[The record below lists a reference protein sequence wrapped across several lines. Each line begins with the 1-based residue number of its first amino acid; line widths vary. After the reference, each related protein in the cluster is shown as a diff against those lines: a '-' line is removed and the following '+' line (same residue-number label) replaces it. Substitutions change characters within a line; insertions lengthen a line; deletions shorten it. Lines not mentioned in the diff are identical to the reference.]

1 MANGFLYVLINPAM
15 PGLAKVGK
23 TTRNPSNR
31 VSELS
36 AATGVPSP
44 FILAY
49 QQPVQDC
56 HAAEVWVHAE
66 LERNGYRVATNREFF
81 KAPLHEITAL
91 LSRVA
96 SIVSEL
102 DSGPDAVTSEPSNL
116 VEELLELAE
125 EYLQG
130 TSTHLPSPP
139 RALALY
145 EQAAALGSNAACM
158 SAAVLCWHGG
168 EGVKK
173 DLQKAITFYK
183 KAHAHGSWLCLADLA
198 QIFSEAGQPAIAKQY
213 WHEFFAS
220 AHDRLFK
227 PVRGRADGIRQV
239 LSLAACKAVTYQLA
253 LGTAAGFIDDLQLLP
268 FAEDMI
274 QHTRDLEE
282 LGLEGPEFDSLRTK
296 LKEMISRLGIW
307 DKEGARIARVS
318 LMSGFHPGNV
328 VAGIVTATSSS
339 WIEVD
344 VEGISG
350 IIFGDEVAEE
360 RPVDSR
366 DMLYIGQRI
375 DVKILKVHSS
385 DAQLVLS
392 LKQALPNQLMEI

>member
-66 LERNGYRVATNREFF
+66 LERSGYRVATNREFF
-81 KAPLHEITAL
+81 NAPLHEITAL

-102 DSGPDAVTSEPSNL
+102 DSDPDAVTSERSNQ
-116 VEELLELAE
+116 VEELVELAE
-125 EYLQG
+125 AYLQG
-130 TSTHLPSPP
+130 TSTHLPSPS
-139 RALALY
+139 RALAVY
-145 EQAAALGSNAACM
+145 EQAAVLGSSAACM
-158 SAAVLCWHGG
+158 SVAILCWHGG
-168 EGVKK
+168 EGVKR
-173 DLQKAITFYK
+173 DLQKAIIFYK
-183 KAHAHGSWLCLADLA
+183 KAQALGSWLCLADLA
-198 QIFSEAGQPAIAKQY
+198 QIFAEAGQTAIAKQY
-213 WHEFFAS
+213 WQDFFAS
-220 AHDRLFK
+220 ANDRLFK
-227 PVRGRADGIRQV
+227 PAPGRADGIRQV
-239 LSLAACKAVTYQLA
+239 LSHAAGRAVTFKLA
-253 LGTAAGFIDDLQLLP
+253 LGTDAGFIDDVQLLP

-282 LGLEGPEFDSLRTK
+282 VGLHGPEFDFLRAE
-296 LKEMISRLGIW
+296 LKEMIARLGIW
-307 DKEGARIARVS
+307 DKEGARMARVS
-318 LMSGFHPGNV
+318 LMSGFHPGKV
-328 VAGIVTATSSS
+328 VSCIVTATSSS

-350 IIFGDEVAEE
+350 IIFGNEIAEHQ
-360 RPVDSR
+360 PVDSR
-366 DMLYIGQRI
+366 DVLYVGQKI

-392 LKQALPNQLMEI
+392 FKQMLPNRLMET